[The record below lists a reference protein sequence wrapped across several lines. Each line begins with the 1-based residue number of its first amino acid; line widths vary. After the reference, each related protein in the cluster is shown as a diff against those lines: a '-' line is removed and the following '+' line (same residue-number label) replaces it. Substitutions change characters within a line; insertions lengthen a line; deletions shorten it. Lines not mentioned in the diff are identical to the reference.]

1 MPLDTSLTQEMAPID
16 VGDPNKTAQDVPN
29 GKWAGVIEIKNR
41 ISNNSAPQLVIQ
53 ASCDEALSPE
63 NEGNVG
69 FRVTTYVTFKPA
81 TDPWAHLPK
90 LEIKQ
95 MCDAFDVPM
104 PDYAPLADDSLTSGE
119 RFAGFAEFIEQIEAT
134 QREFWTVQDKRD
146 GSPRLRWSEPGKKL
160 ERAAEEEEAPPP
172 AKAKA
177 NGHAANGKAAAGKG
191 KAAAK
196 PAARAQARR

>member
-1 MPLDTSLTQEMAPID
+1 MPLDISLTQEMAPID

-41 ISNNSAPQLVIQ
+41 ISNNGAPQLVIQ

-95 MCDAFDVPM
+95 MCDAYEAPM
-104 PDYAPLADDSLTSGE
+104 PDYAPLADENLPSGE
-119 RFAGFAEFIEQIEAT
+119 RFAGFAEFVETVEST
-134 QREFWTVQDKRD
+134 QRVFWTVQDKRD

-160 ERAAEEEEAPPP
+160 DRVEEEEAPPP
-172 AKAKA
+172 AKAAGKT
-177 NGHAANGKAAAGKG
+177 NGAAAHGKAPIGK
-191 KAAAK
+191 KPVAK
-196 PAARAQARR
+196 PAAGKAARR